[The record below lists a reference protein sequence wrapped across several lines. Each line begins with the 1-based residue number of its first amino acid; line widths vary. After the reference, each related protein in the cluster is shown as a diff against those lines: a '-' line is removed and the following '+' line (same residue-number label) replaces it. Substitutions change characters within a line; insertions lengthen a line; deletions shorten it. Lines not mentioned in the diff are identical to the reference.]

1 MESCYY
7 SKCLTLG
14 NGRETQRDKDKGSIW
29 TKRTIRRNKI
39 SVGLRVTVISNATP
53 LIYLAKSG
61 SLKLLKKLF
70 DSILIPKEV
79 YEEVVVKGKEEGFSD
94 ALVVEEQIEKGWI
107 SIEDLGSDEKLV
119 EHATELDKGETAVI
133 KLAREKDG
141 PLLLIDDAAGR
152 QIAKSFGLEVKG
164 TLYVILRAYKEGY
177 LTKDQ
182 SRDILDEII
191 SAGFRISS
199 EQYSYLLRRLEMH

>member
-1 MESCYY
+1 M
-7 SKCLTLG
+7 
-14 NGRETQRDKDKGSIW
+14 
-29 TKRTIRRNKI
+29 
-39 SVGLRVTVISNATP
+39 TVISNATP

-141 PLLLIDDAAGR
+141 PLLLIDDAAAR

-191 SAGFRISS
+191 SVGFRISS
-199 EQYSYLLRRLEMH
+199 EQYSYLLRRLEKH

>member
-1 MESCYY
+1 M
-7 SKCLTLG
+7 
-14 NGRETQRDKDKGSIW
+14 
-29 TKRTIRRNKI
+29 
-39 SVGLRVTVISNATP
+39 TVISNATP

-70 DSILIPKEV
+70 DSILIPKKV

-119 EHATELDKGETAVI
+119 EHATELEKDETAVI

-164 TLYVILRAYKEGY
+164 TLYVLLKAYKEGY
-177 LTKDQ
+177 LNKKDV
-182 SRDILDEII
+182 RDLLDEII

>member
-1 MESCYY
+1 MA
-7 SKCLTLG
+7 
-14 NGRETQRDKDKGSIW
+14 
-29 TKRTIRRNKI
+29 
-39 SVGLRVTVISNATP
+39 VISNATP
-53 LIYLAKSG
+53 LIYLTKSG
-61 SLKLLKKLF
+61 SLKLFKKLF
-70 DSILIPKEV
+70 DSILIPKVV

-94 ALVVEEQIEKGWI
+94 AIVVEEQIEEGWI
-107 SIEDLGSDEKLV
+107 STDNLGTDEKLV

-133 KLAREKDG
+133 KLAKEKDD

-199 EQYSYLLRRLEMH
+199 EQYSQVLSRLEKL

>member
-1 MESCYY
+1 
-7 SKCLTLG
+7 LA
-14 NGRETQRDKDKGSIW
+14 
-29 TKRTIRRNKI
+29 
-39 SVGLRVTVISNATP
+39 VISNATP
-53 LIYLAKSG
+53 LIYLTKSG
-61 SLKLLKKLF
+61 SIKLLKKLF
-70 DSILIPKEV
+70 ESVLIPKEV

-94 ALVVEEQIEKGWI
+94 AIVVEEQIEEGWI
-107 SIEDLGSDEKLV
+107 SIDNLGTDEKLV

-133 KLAREKDG
+133 KLAKEKDD

-199 EQYSYLLRRLEMH
+199 EQYSQVLSRLEKL